1 MDKIKINQ
9 MEPYFEI
16 ESIRQQTKNI
26 LQIVFS
32 SASAIPKQFGDI
44 TVYTSGEELCSSL
57 PGYDTIYRNEG
68 KTIYLSN
75 DGSIY
80 QPPAST
86 GMPEGTLPP
95 EPYIPT
101 PEELLVAAQSL
112 KRSEIASACE
122 QTIYNGINVT
132 LADGTVEHFRLT
144 EHDQL
149 NLFGKQVQIAA
160 GVEKI
165 EYHADGQPCR
175 YYSAEDMQTIIQAA
189 IFHVSYHTTYCNAV
203 NMWIAG
209 CQDAAEVQGIFYGTD
224 VPEMYRTDVL
234 NEYAMQ
240 IATNAQQ

>member
-9 MEPYFEI
+9 AEPYFEI
-16 ESIRQQTKNI
+16 EGIRQQAKNI
-26 LQIVFS
+26 LKIVFS
-32 SASAIPKQFGDI
+32 SAIPKQFGDI
-44 TVYTSGEELCSSL
+44 AVYTSGGELCSSF
-57 PGYDTIYRNEG
+57 PDYGTIYRDEG
-68 KTIYLSN
+68 KTVYLSN

-80 QPPAST
+80 QPSVDA
-86 GMPEGTLPP
+86 GMPEGGLPP

-122 QTIYNGINVT
+122 RIIYNGINVT
-132 LADGTVEHFRLT
+132 LADGTEEHFRLT

-149 NLFGKQVQIAA
+149 NLFGKQVQIAS

-189 IFHVSYHTTYCNAV
+189 IFHVAYHTTYCNAV
-203 NMWIAG
+203 NMWIAE
-209 CQDAAEVQGIFYGTD
+209 CQDAAEVQGIFYGAD

-234 NEYAMQ
+234 NEYLSQ
-240 IATNAQQ
+240 IAANAQQ

>member
-9 MEPYFEI
+9 MEPHFEI
-16 ESIRQQTKNI
+16 ESIRQQAKN
-26 LQIVFS
+26 LLRIVFS
-32 SASAIPKQFGDI
+32 SAIPETFGDI
-44 TVYTSGEELCSSL
+44 TVYTSGGELCSNF
-57 PGYDTIYRNEG
+57 PGYDTIYRDEG

-80 QPPAST
+80 PSPADA

-122 QTIYNGINVT
+122 QIIYNGINVT

-149 NLFGKQVQIAA
+149 NLFGKQVQIAS

-175 YYSAEDMQTIIQAA
+175 YYRAEDMQTIIQAA
-189 IFHVSYHTTYCNAV
+189 LFHVTYHTTYCNAV
-203 NMWIAG
+203 NMWITG
-209 CQDAAEVQGIFYGTD
+209 CQDAAEVQGIFYGAD

-234 NEYAMQ
+234 NEYLSQ
-240 IATNAQQ
+240 IAANSQQ